1 MSGTGFEFPALYR
14 SADNGS
20 NLAQGHFLRIIKWE
34 YFLLFCVSGIAA
46 TRTLTGI
53 SPLLISIF
61 LVVLAGLLV
70 YKVFKK
76 KDQDW
81 YQCRALAES
90 IKTATWRFTMRA
102 HPFADAANIAIPK
115 SEFRNLLHDILRAN
129 QHIAEN
135 LHDAHAD
142 QVTESMIKAR
152 GQILEERISYYV
164 AHRIDDQR
172 SWYVNKSAQNR
183 KALRLWITVTV
194 GVYVAAA
201 VSLNAEEFGV
211 SYILLAFDPLIVVA
225 TSALGW
231 LQMKRHGELIASY
244 NLTAHEIGI
253 IRARSDAVASEEEFS
268 DFVNEA
274 ELAFSREHTQW
285 VARRDAN

>member
-1 MSGTGFEFPALYR
+1 MSSTGFEFPALYQ

-20 NLAQGHFLRIIKWE
+20 KLAQGHFLWIIKWE
-34 YFLLFCVSGIAA
+34 YFLLFCVSGITA
-46 TRTLTGI
+46 TRTLTGV
-53 SPLLISIF
+53 SPLFISIF
-61 LVVLAGLLV
+61 LVVLAGLFV

-90 IKTATWRFTMRA
+90 VKTATWRFTMRA
-102 HPFADAANIAIPK
+102 HPFEDAENIEVPK
-115 SEFRNLLHDILRAN
+115 SEFRNLLRDILRAN
-129 QHIAEN
+129 QRIAEN
-135 LHDAHAD
+135 LHDAHTH
-142 QVTESMIKAR
+142 QVTDSMIMVR
-152 GQILEERISYYV
+152 GQTLEERISYYV

-183 KALRLWITVTV
+183 KALRLWVAVTV

-201 VSLNAEEFGV
+201 VSLNAEELGV
-211 SYILLAFDPLIVVA
+211 NHILLAFDPLIVLA

-253 IRARSDAVASEEEFS
+253 IRVRSDAVGSEEEFS
-268 DFVNEA
+268 AFVNEA

-285 VARRDAN
+285 VARRDVN